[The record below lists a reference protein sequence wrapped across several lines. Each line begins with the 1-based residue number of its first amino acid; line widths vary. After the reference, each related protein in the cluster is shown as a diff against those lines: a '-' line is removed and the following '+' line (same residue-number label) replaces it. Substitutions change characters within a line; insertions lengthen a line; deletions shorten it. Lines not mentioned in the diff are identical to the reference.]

1 MTQLYEIKVSL
12 SPNQKKNLSNAY
24 HKRETIVLRLTKDS
38 LSGNDT
44 LYVPQNIVKRLDKNR
59 KLKKGMDIKLAKTN
73 IRKQVGGSLLSTV
86 LALGRTF
93 GPTIA
98 KTIGLSAL
106 GGLAS
111 EGASQ
116 IVKKISGKGVQTG
129 GFLIPQNKID
139 QLITFKHLL
148 TTKQKNDILNAL
160 QTGSG
165 VHIKPTKV
173 QTGGFLGTLLAS
185 IGVPLAIE
193 AIKKMTG
200 KGAPQ
205 MGQPKQRTPR
215 SVLIPTNDNKDGGL
229 LIPTYRTP
237 PFYGNWPDGTIGMGT
252 KKTKTKTKKRRGS
265 STREKFTL
273 QKRPTVKHSVVKP
286 KFHKNVPLSN
296 YDLIDWCKYLNIPI
310 KDVLSRDESVP
321 HNHQQALFIYNLEP
335 SYMSGSH
342 WVATYVKDNVINYF
356 DSFGLPPFQ
365 EMVNHARKKN
375 LTLLH
380 QNNQIQNLLTTTCGY
395 FCLYFL
401 NEMNKGKTYFDLLEV
416 FDIYNTV
423 KNEKFLEQ
431 YFKNI

>member
-44 LYVPQNIVKRLDKNR
+44 LYVPQNIVKRLEKNR
-59 KLKKGMDIKLAKTN
+59 KLKKGMDIKLSKTN
-73 IRKQVGGSLLSTV
+73 IRKQIGGSLLSTI
-86 LALGRTF
+86 LTLGRTF

-106 GGLAS
+106 AGAAS

-139 QLITFKHLL
+139 QLITYKHLL
-148 TTKQKNDILNAL
+148 TTKQKKDILNAL

-205 MGQPKQRTPR
+205 MGQPKQRPPR
-215 SVLIPTNDNKDGGL
+215 SIPKSINDNQDGGL

-237 PFYGNWPDGTIGMGT
+237 PFYGNWPNGTIGMGIL
-252 KKTKTKTKKRRGS
+252 KKSSKK
-265 STREKFTL
+265 KA
-273 QKRPTVKHSVVKP
+273 QKKGKGLLLGKNSP
-286 KFHKNVPLSN
+286 FKNVPL
-296 YDLIDWCKYLNIPI
+296 LNI
-310 KDVLSRDESVP
+310 
-321 HNHQQALFIYNLEP
+321 
-335 SYMSGSH
+335 
-342 WVATYVKDNVINYF
+342 
-356 DSFGLPPFQ
+356 
-365 EMVNHARKKN
+365 
-375 LTLLH
+375 LL
-380 QNNQIQNLLTTTCGY
+380 
-395 FCLYFL
+395 
-401 NEMNKGKTYFDLLEV
+401 
-416 FDIYNTV
+416 
-423 KNEKFLEQ
+423 
-431 YFKNI
+431 

>member
-12 SPNQKKNLSNAY
+12 SPNQKKNLSSAY

-86 LALGRTF
+86 LSLGRTF
-93 GPTIA
+93 APTIA

-106 GGLAS
+106 AGLAS

-116 IVKKISGKGVQTG
+116 IVKKISGKGLQTG
-129 GFLIPQNKID
+129 GFLIPQNKIN
-139 QLITFKHLL
+139 QLIAYKHLL
-148 TTKQKNDILNAL
+148 TTKQKQDILNAL

-193 AIKKMTG
+193 VIKKMTG

-205 MGQPKQRTPR
+205 MGRPKQRPPR
-215 SVLIPTNDNKDGGL
+215 SIPEQDGGL
-229 LIPTYRTP
+229 MTNTYRTP
-237 PFYGNWPDGTIGMGT
+237 PFYGNWPDDTIGMGNK
-252 KKTKTKTKKRRGS
+252 KKTSSQKGRRSTIRQELTVQKSPS
-265 STREKFTL
+265 S
-273 QKRPTVKHSVVKP
+273 KHFVVKP
-286 KFHKNVPLSN
+286 KFHNNVPLSN
-296 YDLIDWCKYLNIPI
+296 YDLIKWCKYLNIPI

-321 HNHQQALFIYNLEP
+321 HNHRQALFIYNLEP
-335 SYMSGSH
+335 SYMSDSH
-342 WVATYVKDNVINYF
+342 WVSTYVKDNVVNYF

-365 EMVNHARKKN
+365 EIVNHARKKN

-380 QNNQIQNLLTTTCGY
+380 QNNQIQNLMTTTCGY

-401 NEMNKGKTYFDLLEV
+401 NEINNGKSYFDLLKV
-416 FDIYNTV
+416 FDIYDTTN
-423 KNEKFLEQ
+423 NEKFIEQ